1 MKNTHRKSTA
11 LLLPQIK
18 VRPRTGKLRALFTGP
33 DEDAKLAAA
42 QQLAA
47 QLDRNLYRVDLSAV
61 VSKYTGET
69 EKHLDRLFAQAET
82 KDWVLFFDEADA
94 LFGKRTSVKD
104 SHDRYANQEVGY
116 LLQCIEA
123 CAGAAIITLNR
134 KGPLAKIW
142 RQDFLK
148 VVNFPRRTRR
158 RKASE

>member
-1 MKNTHRKSTA
+1 MKTTRRKSTA
-11 LLLPQIK
+11 SPLPQMKISS
-18 VRPRTGKLRALFTGP
+18 RTGKLRALFTGP

-104 SHDRYANQEVGY
+104 SHDRYANQEVG
-116 LLQCIEA
+116 
-123 CAGAAIITLNR
+123 
-134 KGPLAKIW
+134 
-142 RQDFLK
+142 
-148 VVNFPRRTRR
+148 
-158 RKASE
+158 